1 MKAPDFWNTNG
12 PLTRMLMPFGKLYA
26 ATTAWRIKHTTPVR
40 VDVPVISVGN
50 LTVGGTGKT
59 PVVRDLVQRC
69 KERGQNPA
77 VVLRGYGGR
86 LTGPVRVDLDA
97 HTALDVGD
105 EALIHARDGT
115 TWVARKRSD
124 GALQAVAEGATVII
138 LDDAH
143 QHASL
148 HKNCALVVV
157 DGATGFGNHHTLPAG
172 PLREDV
178 RAGLARADRI
188 ILMGPDTTGLLDRLP
203 PRLEVM
209 KGHLDPTADA
219 VQLRGRKVVAFAGL
233 GRPDK
238 FFNALVSIGAKVIA
252 AHPFD
257 DHHLYQQADIQPI
270 LDEAF
275 ELDALPV
282 TTEKDAM
289 RLSPYQRQQV
299 NVLRVAVRWEHP
311 SAIDSLL
318 KEVLTRW

>member
-1 MKAPDFWNTNG
+1 MRAPEFWQTGG
-12 PLTRMLMPFGKLYA
+12 PVVRVLAPLGKLYA
-26 ATTAWRIKHTTPVR
+26 TATAWRLKYSTPVQ
-40 VDVPVISVGN
+40 VAVPVISIGN

-69 KERGQNPA
+69 KDLGHRPA

-86 LTGPVRVDLDA
+86 LAGPVRVDADA
-97 HTALDVGD
+97 HTVLDVGD
-105 EALIHARDGT
+105 EALLHARDGT

-124 GALQAVAEGATVII
+124 GALQAVAEGATVIL

-148 HKNCALVVV
+148 HKDCALVVV
-157 DGATGFGNHHTLPAG
+157 DGATGFGNHHTIPAG

-178 RAGLARADRI
+178 RAGLARADSI
-188 ILMGPDTTGLLDRLP
+188 ILMGPDKTDLIDRLP
-203 PRLEVM
+203 PQLEVIR
-209 KGHLDPTADA
+209 GHLDPTADA
-219 VQLRGRKVVAFAGL
+219 VHLRGRKVVAFAGL
-233 GRPDK
+233 GQPDK
-238 FFNALVSIGAKVIA
+238 FFNALVSVGAKVIA

-257 DHHLYQQADIQPI
+257 DHHLYQPADIQPI

-289 RLSPYQRQQV
+289 RLSPDQRQQV
-299 NVLRVAVRWEHP
+299 NVLSVAVRWENSP
-311 SAIDSLL
+311 AIESLL
-318 KEVLTRW
+318 KDVLTRR